1 MDHLFGRQPGGDDEH
16 WLSVSDMMA
25 GLMVIFLFI
34 AVTYIRPIVELQGE
48 IRKIVEAW
56 QESEVRIHEALE
68 DEFEEDLPRWQ
79 AGLERDTLSI
89 RFNAPEVL
97 FDPATADLKPEF
109 REILA
114 DFIPRYF
121 EVLNRFGNGIAEIR
135 IEGHTSSEWEGARTE
150 DEAYFRNMELS
161 QARTRAVLEYA
172 FQLPEIESSAG
183 WARQLITANG
193 LSSSQLVVRD
203 GREDKIGSRRVEFR
217 VVTKTKERVVD
228 VLEALE

>member
-1 MDHLFGRQPGGDDEH
+1 MDHLFGRHSGGDDEH

-34 AVTYIRPIVELQGE
+34 AVTYIRPIVELQSE
-48 IRKIVEAW
+48 IREIVLAW
-56 QESEVRIHEALE
+56 RESEVRIHEALA
-68 DEFEEDLPRWQ
+68 DEFEEDLPRWR
-79 AGLERDTLSI
+79 AGLDRDTLSI
-89 RFNAPEVL
+89 RFDAPEVL

-109 REILA
+109 REVLA

-121 EVLNRFGNGIAEIR
+121 AVLNRFGDGIDEIR

-172 FQLPEIESSAG
+172 FRLPEIESSAG
-183 WARQLITANG
+183 WARRLVTANG
-193 LSSSQLVVRD
+193 LSSSQLVLRD
-203 GREDKIGSRRVEFR
+203 GREDKTASRRVEFR
-217 VVTKTKERVVD
+217 VVTKTKERVVN
-228 VLEALE
+228 VLETLE